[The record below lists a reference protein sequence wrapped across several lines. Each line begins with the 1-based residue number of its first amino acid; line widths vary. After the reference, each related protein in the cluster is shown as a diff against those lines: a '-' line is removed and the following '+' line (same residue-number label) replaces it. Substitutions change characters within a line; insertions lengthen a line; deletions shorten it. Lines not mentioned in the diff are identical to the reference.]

1 MAAFAE
7 GARRTGEDFAQGRN
21 PCPAAAFARR
31 KGETGMTSIERT
43 MADGRSERN
52 LSLGERT
59 IYVVAG
65 LGLAALGAK
74 PRPNPLLNV
83 LALAGGAYLAW
94 SGYEGRCAVKSALR
108 ELT

>member
-1 MAAFAE
+1 
-7 GARRTGEDFAQGRN
+7 
-21 PCPAAAFARR
+21 
-31 KGETGMTSIERT
+31 MTSIERT
-43 MADGRSERN
+43 GTNGQGEAN

-83 LALAGGAYLAW
+83 VALAGGAYLAW
-94 SGYEGRCAVKSALR
+94 SGYEGRCVVKKALR